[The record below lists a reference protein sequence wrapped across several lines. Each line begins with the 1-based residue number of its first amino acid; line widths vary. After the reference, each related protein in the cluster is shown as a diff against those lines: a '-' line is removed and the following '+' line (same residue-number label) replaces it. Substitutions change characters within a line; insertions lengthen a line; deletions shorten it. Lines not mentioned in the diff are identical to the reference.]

1 MFCNQKVQ
9 KKVSNERTKFRV
21 ALAKGGRAALVL
33 AREMW
38 IEEGKKNKVAERLAK
53 ETARTQKRLA
63 KQTAR
68 LEKKRL
74 ATAPRCATTTTSAA
88 DTLRCVRFLFKLN
101 REDREKETKRVLA
114 IQEAKRAAKQTAIA
128 AKKAAK
134 ENAKMRRKLTKERDL
149 KERMECVSRAKVI
162 FESCDPSIYNKLKID
177 KYMRMCLVGFI
188 LNKQFS
194 ATNFTNKYT
203 ELFGE
208 TENVWTGKEYTHVVD
223 DLNNVTGVA
232 NFKKYDHPAA
242 IRSLLYEMSSSSCQN
257 YFKFGKLHKT
267 GIDCPFPFVNQKL
280 WEKNEAFGWKKC
292 GPGKGRATRGQHWQ
306 IDEKIYTR
314 PMVTYTPDPRVLE
327 DAREGRRFGMR

>member
-21 ALAKGGRAALVL
+21 ALAKSGRAALVL

-74 ATAPRCATTTTSAA
+74 ATAPRCATTTTA

-149 KERMECVSRAKVI
+149 K
-162 FESCDPSIYNKLKID
+162 
-177 KYMRMCLVGFI
+177 
-188 LNKQFS
+188 
-194 ATNFTNKYT
+194 
-203 ELFGE
+203 
-208 TENVWTGKEYTHVVD
+208 
-223 DLNNVTGVA
+223 
-232 NFKKYDHPAA
+232 
-242 IRSLLYEMSSSSCQN
+242 
-257 YFKFGKLHKT
+257 
-267 GIDCPFPFVNQKL
+267 
-280 WEKNEAFGWKKC
+280 
-292 GPGKGRATRGQHWQ
+292 
-306 IDEKIYTR
+306 
-314 PMVTYTPDPRVLE
+314 
-327 DAREGRRFGMR
+327 